1 MNADPALDDDYSD
14 KKGSLEARVEATELD
29 SPVAV
34 QDSPQQYRLYRRR
47 WAGLVALF
55 FLNIIAGASWPW
67 FGPISIPMS
76 ERFGFTLTQV
86 NWLGNVV
93 SLMFLPVS
101 VSVPYL
107 LNRFGVRNICLGG
120 GVCLLVSAWLRYA
133 GTVDTLTP
141 GGRYALMLVAQIL
154 VGIPQAIYQVI
165 GPKYSELWFDLRFRT
180 TATMIIAISNPLG
193 SALGQLLSPIL
204 SDPKDSILLLG
215 IIGTAIAPLALL
227 IGSKP
232 PIPPTHAASSP
243 SPPMLSTLRAL
254 VGKEHADEPSMDFRE
269 RIDFGLL
276 IVIFGFCVENVSSFS
291 LLSNEI
297 LVRFTVSTTA
307 QFIRHWRRACLEP
320 YGYSSDEAGFVG
332 AALLFS
338 GIVAA
343 VVSAPILDRVLTNH
357 LGIAIR
363 VLMPILAAGWVG
375 FIFAVKRDGT
385 GGLFA
390 DVIIIG
396 ISSMILL
403 PVGLEIGCEV
413 TRNPETSSAIL
424 WFVANALNIIFVP
437 ILHAMRASDDA
448 NPPRN
453 FRSGLI
459 LNACLMVFSALL
471 VFGIRGRQKRRE
483 LDLQMAHEMEQ
494 RGQRATA

>member
-1 MNADPALDDDYSD
+1 MNTDPALDDDYSD
-14 KKGSLEARVEATELD
+14 KKGSLETRVEAATEPE
-29 SPVAV
+29 SPVAA

-55 FLNIIAGASWPW
+55 FLNIISGASWPW

-76 ERFGFTLTQV
+76 DRFGFTLTQV

-120 GVCLLVSAWLRYA
+120 GVCLLLSAWIRYA

-227 IGSKP
+227 IGAKP

-243 SPPMLSTLRAL
+243 SPPMLSTLRAMI
-254 VGKEHADEPSMDFRE
+254 GKERADEPSMDFRE

-297 LVRFTVSTTA
+297 L
-307 QFIRHWRRACLEP
+307 EP

-338 GIVAA
+338 GILAA
-343 VVSAPILDRVLTNH
+343 IVSAPILDRVLTNH
-357 LGIAIR
+357 LGMAIR

-424 WFVANALNIIFVP
+424 WCVANALNIIFIP
-437 ILHAMRASDDA
+437 ILHAMRAGDNA

-471 VFGIRGRQKRRE
+471 VFGIRGQQKRRE
-483 LDLQMAHEMEQ
+483 LDQQMAHEMEQ